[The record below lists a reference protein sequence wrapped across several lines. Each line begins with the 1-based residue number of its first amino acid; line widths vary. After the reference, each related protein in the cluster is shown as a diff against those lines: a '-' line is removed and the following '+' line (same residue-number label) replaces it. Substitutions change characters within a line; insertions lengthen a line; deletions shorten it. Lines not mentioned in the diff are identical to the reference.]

1 MLTKLYEQRLR
12 GGLFR
17 LSIVTIVTV
26 VIWIGLG
33 TYRSLTKT
41 KINTKTAR
49 QIKPLTPSIDLD
61 TMDKIESRHKI
72 EAVDWSKLQPQ
83 LPDSLV
89 LQEATPSGELATP
102 SGNLSSPPA
111 TNSGELSS

>member
-12 GGLFR
+12 KGLFR
-17 LSIVTIVTV
+17 LSIITIVTV

-33 TYRSLTKT
+33 TYRSLTKI
-41 KINTKTAR
+41 KIDSKTAR

-61 TMDKIESRHKI
+61 TMDRIEGRHKI

-89 LQEATPSGELATP
+89 LLETTPSGKLASPSGDFNSPLAT
-102 SGNLSSPPA
+102 S
-111 TNSGELSS
+111 SGEL

>member
-1 MLTKLYEQRLR
+1 MLTKLYEQRLKK
-12 GGLFR
+12 GLFR
-17 LSIVTIVTV
+17 LSIVTMITV

-41 KINTKTAR
+41 KIDSKTAS

-61 TMDKIESRHKI
+61 TMDRIESRHKI
-72 EAVDWSKLQPQ
+72 EAVDWSKLKPQ

-89 LQEATPSGELATP
+89 LQEATPSGKPASP
-102 SGNLSSPPA
+102 SGQI
-111 TNSGELSS
+111 ER